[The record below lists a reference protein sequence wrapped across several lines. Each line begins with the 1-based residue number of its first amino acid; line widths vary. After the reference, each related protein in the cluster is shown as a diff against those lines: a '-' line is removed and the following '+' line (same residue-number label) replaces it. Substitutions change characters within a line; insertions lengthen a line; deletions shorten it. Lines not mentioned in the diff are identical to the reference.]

1 MKTLFFI
8 LATSFLFSAF
18 SYGQTITAK
27 IIINDDPNRHYFS
40 RSEHNSIKVKGT
52 GCERFELRGVG
63 VALVERSGDYY
74 VQLKSGQSAQISIYG
89 ILGDKRMILGTY
101 RISIVN

>member
-1 MKTLFFI
+1 MKTLLFVFS
-8 LATSFLFSAF
+8 ASFLFSAF
-18 SYGQTITAK
+18 IFGQTITAK

-40 RSEHNSIKVKGT
+40 RSEHNSIKVEGI

-74 VQLKSGQSAQISIYG
+74 VQLKSEQSASISIYG
-89 ILGDKRMILGTY
+89 ILGDKKMILGTY

>member
-8 LATSFLFSAF
+8 LATSFLCCGS
-18 SYGQTITAK
+18 SYGQTITAE
-27 IIINDDPNRHYFS
+27 IIINNDPNRHYFS
-40 RSEHNSIKVKGT
+40 RSEHNIIKVKGT

-74 VQLKSGQSAQISIYG
+74 VQLKSEQSASISIYG

-101 RISIVN
+101 TIHIVN